1 MTERPNHCH
10 STEAVPADQKAIL
23 ARYRTSNT
31 AEAVRQVLC
40 SLVPFGVLW
49 MLMWF
54 GLRYSIWLT
63 LLLSV
68 PTAAFL
74 VRLYILH
81 HDCGH
86 GSLFRSKRLND
97 VVGLTL
103 GLLVFT
109 PYLCWRRQHA
119 LHHASAGDLDRR
131 GFGDVEIFTVREYLQ
146 LTPWKRLRYRI
157 YRNPFVLF
165 GIAPFTYFV
174 FVQRLTSGLPRSW
187 KKERANV
194 HWTNLALVLGILGAC
209 WFVGWR
215 SFLLVHVPVVVLASS
230 LGVWL
235 FYIQHNFESTYWQ
248 RHDDWEFGSAAMEGS
263 SYYQLPRWLQWL
275 TANIGFHHIHHLDS
289 RIPSYRLEECYAEN
303 PVFQGV
309 NQLSFRQ
316 SLSCVSLKLWDE
328 NEMRMVGF
336 PRPEPE

>member
-1 MTERPNHCH
+1 MSERPDQC
-10 STEAVPADQKAIL
+10 TPAEPVPVPVDQKAIL
-23 ARYRTSNT
+23 ARYRTSNM

-40 SLVPFGVLW
+40 SLVPFGLLW

-54 GLRYSIWLT
+54 SLGYSYWLT
-63 LLLSV
+63 LLLAF
-68 PTAAFL
+68 PTAAFM

-86 GSLFRSKRLND
+86 GSLVRSQRLND
-97 VVGLTL
+97 AVGVAL

-109 PYLCWRRQHA
+109 PYQCWRRQHA

-131 GFGDVEIFTVREYLQ
+131 GFGDVETLTVREYLQ
-146 LTPWKRLRYRI
+146 LTPRKRLRYRI

-165 GIAPFTYFV
+165 GIAPVTYFV
-174 FVQRLTSGLPRSW
+174 FLQRLTYGLPQSW

-194 HWTNLALVLGILGAC
+194 HWTNLAVVLGILLAC
-209 WFVGWR
+209 WIVGWR

-235 FYIQHNFESTYWQ
+235 FYIQHNFEGTYWE
-248 RHDDWEFGSAAMEGS
+248 RHGDWEFGSAAMEGS
-263 SYYQLPRWLQWL
+263 SYYHLPRWLQWL
-275 TANIGFHHIHHLDS
+275 TASIGFHHIHHLDS
-289 RIPSYRLEECYAEN
+289 RIPSYRLEACYAEN
-303 PVFQGV
+303 PVFQDV
-309 NQLSFRQ
+309 NRLTLWQ
-316 SLSCVSLKLWDE
+316 SLSCARLKLWDE

-336 PRPEPE
+336 PRPE